1 MSKEGSTVSGL
12 MDSFATAISLT
23 LQYGVPLEALV
34 KKFTHMRFEPAGFTK
49 NPEIPMAKSLVDY
62 VFRWLG
68 SKFLSAERQAGHRHH
83 RQGQRRQRAR
93 RPVTQQTVVARSGG
107 AEGGSKLTFE
117 TSTDAPACHECGSIM
132 VRSAACYKCLN
143 CGATSGCS

>member
-1 MSKEGSTVSGL
+1 
-12 MDSFATAISLT
+12 
-23 LQYGVPLEALV
+23 
-34 KKFTHMRFEPAGFTK
+34 MRFEPAGFTK
-49 NPEIPMAKSLVDY
+49 NPEVPIAKSLVDY

-68 SKFLSAERQAGHRHH
+68 SKFLSADDKQAVGII
-83 RQGQRRQRAR
+83 AR
-93 RPVTQQTVVARSGG
+93 DSSSNEPMPVIQQAVATRNSEG
-107 AEGGSKLTFE
+107 ANKLTFE